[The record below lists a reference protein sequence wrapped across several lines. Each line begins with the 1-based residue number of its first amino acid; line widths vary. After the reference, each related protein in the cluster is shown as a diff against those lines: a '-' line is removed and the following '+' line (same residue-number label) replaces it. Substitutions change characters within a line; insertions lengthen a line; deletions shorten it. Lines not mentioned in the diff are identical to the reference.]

1 MAGTTTKL
9 VNIVTKVLGRKPA
22 RSQVEPASPEFQLRA
37 NPAVLTPKNTRFI
50 MERVPIRWLSE
61 GRITEA
67 DLALAATTPVL
78 GQYAPT
84 FGWPDD
90 WGWYWEYLDAYI
102 FIPEAAFA
110 VKLKTR
116 QVWKP
121 GFEFD
126 GGSKVFQEKLKK
138 EWEKR
143 KVFRSLWDATK
154 NTLIWGNSYIES
166 VDDSLAAWEK
176 GSPADVAQGAAYLGN
191 VTGAPRPLISYQQ
204 PSRFFGLKNTDP
216 RTFRIQVHPQR
227 WDPTPNVPPTRTT
240 GVESDWDEPR
250 STIKI
255 EKYIQ
260 RRWAGPLAPTALLG
274 SETEIDFHPDQILS
288 LQFNKITGGIY
299 GYSTYRETLFALKG
313 YLLMLQFL
321 PSIGQKRADTTLH
334 FRMGGDR
341 FTETGA
347 KVTTIPTND
356 EILSQKQFIENRMPG
371 EDIYTDIFT
380 TAEEVYKGGGG
391 TERIDSYLQAYK
403 ERVLMGLGIPM
414 TVATLAGG
422 QEIKWG
428 TLNFELMEDE
438 IREYQQQVEDLVND
452 WVLPRLLLNL
462 GFELGDGPE
471 VSFHFNPITPE
482 DWRANEAPLA
492 DLYQRGIISSEYVRD
507 RLNIPDEAGKGSM
520 APAPQTPPKPLTD
533 VPSGLPG
540 GRGEKL
546 EPALTMRY
554 RVPMEKWRLK
564 QTGKGVIA
572 ERMA

>member
-1 MAGTTTKL
+1 MGNFLTRLIAG
-9 VNIVTKVLGRKPA
+9 KPA
-22 RSQVEPASPEFQLRA
+22 ARERDPIFDLRSSPSL
-37 NPAVLTPKNTRFI
+37 LTPKNSRFI
-50 MERVPIRWLSE
+50 MERVPLRWIAE
-61 GRITEA
+61 GRITES

-126 GGSKVFQEKLKK
+126 GGSGSFQKKLLN

-166 VDDSLAAWEK
+166 VDDSKAIWDK
-176 GSPADVAQGAAYLGN
+176 SSPADVAQGAAYLGN
-191 VTGAPRPLISYQQ
+191 VTGAPRPLIEYI
-204 PSRFFGLKNTDP
+204 PPTKFYGLKNTDP

-227 WDPTPNVPPTRTT
+227 WDPTPNVPPMKST

-260 RRWAGPLAPTALLG
+260 RRWAGPLAPTAILG
-274 SETEIDFHPDQILS
+274 SETELDFHPEQILA

-313 YLLMLQFL
+313 YILMLQFL
-321 PSIGQKRADTTLH
+321 PTIVQRRADSPVH
-334 FRMGGDR
+334 FRIGGPQY
-341 FTETGA
+341 TETGQQ
-347 KVTTIPTND
+347 VTMVPTND
-356 EILSQKQFIENRMPG
+356 EISHQKTTIENRMPG
-371 EDIYTDIFT
+371 EDIYTNLFT
-380 TAEEVYKGGGG
+380 DSKELYQGKTG
-391 TERIDSYLQAYK
+391 TDRIDTYLQTYK
-403 ERVLMGLGIPM
+403 ERVLLGLGIPL

-452 WVLPRLLLNL
+452 WVISRLMLNL

-492 DLYQRGIISSEYVRD
+492 DLYQRGIVSSEYVRD
-507 RLNIPDEAGKGSM
+507 RLNIPEEAGHGTM
-520 APAPQTPPKPLTD
+520 APTPQGPPKPLSD
-533 VPSGLPG
+533 VPGGLLG
-540 GRGEKL
+540 GREQRRA

-554 RVPMEKWRLK
+554 RIPMEKWRLK
-564 QTGKGVIA
+564 QHGKNVIA